1 MRDLPIFFI
10 TNPVLPETA
19 FNEEALEKPAVDDTE
34 EEKFLTQKAQQ
45 DERLATTPHYPIV
58 AVIKKTSVK

>member
-19 FNEEALEKPAVDDTE
+19 FNEEALEKPAVCDSE
-34 EEKFLTQKAQQ
+34 EETFITPKAHQ
-45 DERLATTPHYPIV
+45 DRRFATSLHNQL
-58 AVIKKTSVK
+58 